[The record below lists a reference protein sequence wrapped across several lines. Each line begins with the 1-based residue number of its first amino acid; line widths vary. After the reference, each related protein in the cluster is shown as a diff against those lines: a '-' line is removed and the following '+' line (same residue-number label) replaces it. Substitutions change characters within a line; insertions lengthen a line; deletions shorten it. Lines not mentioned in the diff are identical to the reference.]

1 MASVSPA
8 ISRTGRFLGTG
19 VTVVNK
25 TDSKLLP
32 SRSLHLIEEI
42 EKKETS
48 KESNKIFTDK

>member
-1 MASVSPA
+1 MSLV

-42 EKKETS
+42 DKKEAS
-48 KESNKIFTDK
+48 KEINKIFTDK